1 MSKVELTI
9 AEAAKRL
16 RVSTRTIRRHIKSGK
31 IKAKLIEGSFGP
43 EYRIFDLPLGDNEQ
57 ERATDRK
64 KEQTFNQN
72 GSNWLDYLKELQEKN
87 LTLAAQLGVAT
98 ERVRQLESQI
108 KLLTGPK
115 KKPWWQ
121 RLFSKNNN

>member
-9 AEAAKRL
+9 TEAAKRL
-16 RVSTRTIRRHIKSGK
+16 SLSTRTIRRHIKSGK
-31 IKAKLIEGSFGP
+31 IKARLIEGSFGP
-43 EYRIFDLPLGDNEQ
+43 EYRISDLPLGDNGQ

-64 KEQTFNQN
+64 EEKTFRQN
-72 GSNWLDYLKELQEKN
+72 DDNWFDYVKELQEKN
-87 LTLAAQLGVAT
+87 LTLAAQLGAAS

-115 KKPWWQ
+115 KKPWWR
-121 RLFSKNNN
+121 RLFSKKNN